1 MERSTVMQGVFERIE
16 KKYMLTQTQYR
27 WLITDLAPYI
37 KPDAYANYEICNV
50 YYDTFDYELIQESL
64 NRPVY
69 KEKLRMRS
77 YGTPDGSD
85 NVFIEIKKKY
95 DGVVYK
101 RRISTDI
108 REAVDFMKTGRISDD
123 SQIKR
128 EIDWMRRRYELVP
141 AAYIRYDREAYS
153 GIDDPELRITFDR
166 NIRGR
171 DYDLDL
177 RKGQTGVNIIPKGSV
192 LLEIKIAGAAP
203 LWLSHA
209 LSADRAFPVS
219 FSKYGSYYENYIA
232 GDHAQEVL
240 KYA

>member
-1 MERSTVMQGVFERIE
+1 MQGVFERIE
-16 KKYMLTQTQYR
+16 KKYLLTKMQYR
-27 WLITDLAPYI
+27 SLISDLKPYI
-37 KPDAYANYEICNV
+37 KPDVYANYEICNV
-50 YYDTFDYELIQESL
+50 YYDACDYRLIRESL
-64 NRPVY
+64 GKPLY

-77 YGTPDGSD
+77 YGTPGSGD
-85 NVFIEIKKKY
+85 TVFVEIKKKY

-101 RRISTDI
+101 RRISAAI
-108 REAVDFMKTGRISDD
+108 EEAVDFMKTGRISSG
-123 SQIKR
+123 SQIQR
-128 EIDWMRRRYELVP
+128 EIDWMRRRYRLVP

-177 RKGQTGVNIIPKGSV
+177 RKGQAGENIIPEGSV

-209 LSADRAFPVS
+209 LSADHAFPVS

-232 GDHAQEVL
+232 CDNAQEAL